1 MSLIIDLILILVA
14 AGAVYLGVSRGF
26 IRSVMHFSSLI
37 IAIGA
42 VYFLT
47 QPLSLW
53 INENFIGGKI
63 SAEVESSISSIVSA
77 GEEKLQLDMVL
88 SERPEALTK
97 IADRFSINLDEIE
110 QYYSDVLS
118 SLADSIAIESIS
130 EKIASP
136 TANAI
141 SNIIAAVIIFIAVL
155 IILKLIVFLLEL
167 LCHIPVLKRLNKF
180 LGFIFGVASAF
191 VSLFIVANLS
201 VGLIH
206 ALEAVNG
213 SLFNQAVIDGSFVLR
228 FLYSCNLIL

>member
-14 AGAVYLGVSRGF
+14 AGAIYLGISRGF

-53 INENFIGGKI
+53 INENFVAGKI
-63 SAEVESSISSIVSA
+63 SKEVESSISAIVSA

-88 SERPEALTK
+88 DERPEALTK
-97 IADRFSINLDEIE
+97 IAERFSINLDEIQ
-110 QYYSDVLS
+110 QYYSDALS
-118 SLADSIAIESIS
+118 SFADSIAIENIS

-136 TANAI
+136 TAEAI
-141 SNIIAAVIIFIAVL
+141 SNIIAAVVIFALALIVL
-155 IILKLIVFLLEL
+155 KFIVFLLEL
-167 LCHIPVLKRLNKF
+167 LCHIPILKHLNKF
-180 LGFIFGVASAF
+180 LGFIFGIASAF

-206 ALEAVNG
+206 ALESMNDG
-213 SLFNQAVIDGSFVLR
+213 LFNQSVIDGSFVLR

>member
-14 AGAVYLGVSRGF
+14 AGAIYLGISRGF

-53 INENFIGGKI
+53 INENFVAGKI
-63 SAEVESSISSIVSA
+63 SAEVESSISAIVSA

-88 SERPEALTK
+88 EKRPEALTK
-97 IADRFSINLDEIE
+97 IAERFSINLDEIE

-118 SLADSIAIESIS
+118 SLADSIAIENIS

-136 TANAI
+136 TAEAI
-141 SNIIAAVIIFIAVL
+141 SNIIAAIVIFIAALLV
-155 IILKLIVFLLEL
+155 LKLIVFLLEL

-180 LGFIFGVASAF
+180 LGFVFGIASAF
-191 VSLFIVANLS
+191 VSLFIIANLS

-206 ALEAVNG
+206 ALESMNG
-213 SLFNQAVIDGSFVLR
+213 NLFNQSVIDGSFILR
-228 FLYSCNLIL
+228 FLYRCNLIL